1 MSNTNFIENFV
12 AGGIGGLCTVVVG
25 HPFDTVKVRLQT
37 MPKPPPGEA
46 PLFKGA
52 LDCVQQTI
60 KREGFFALYKGMAA
74 PAVGVTPLF
83 AIFFGG
89 CSVGRW
95 LQQKE
100 PGQELTFIQNF
111 NAGALAGVFTTIVMV
126 PGERIK
132 CILQVQSM
140 GNSAV
145 KYNGPLDLVTKLYKE
160 GGIRSIYRG
169 TAATLIRD
177 IPASG
182 AYLSVYEFLKKKF
195 AGENKERTLSPLA
208 TLAAGGF
215 AGIANWSVCI
225 PADVVKSR
233 LQTAPEGKYPDG
245 MRGVIREILAHEGP
259 AGFFRGFVPVMLRAF
274 PANAAC
280 FFGVELILSL
290 IRQVRS

>member
-1 MSNTNFIENFV
+1 
-12 AGGIGGLCTVVVG
+12 
-25 HPFDTVKVRLQT
+25 
-37 MPKPPPGEA
+37 
-46 PLFKGA
+46 
-52 LDCVQQTI
+52 
-60 KREGFFALYKGMAA
+60 MAA

-169 TAATLIRD
+169 TAATLIRGM
-177 IPASG
+177 S
-182 AYLSVYEFLKKKF
+182 YL
-195 AGENKERTLSPLA
+195 
-208 TLAAGGF
+208 
-215 AGIANWSVCI
+215 I
-225 PADVVKSR
+225 
-233 LQTAPEGKYPDG
+233 
-245 MRGVIREILAHEGP
+245 
-259 AGFFRGFVPVMLRAF
+259 
-274 PANAAC
+274 
-280 FFGVELILSL
+280 
-290 IRQVRS
+290 

>member
-12 AGGIGGLCTVVVG
+12 AGGFGGLCTVVVG

-169 TAATLIRD
+169 TAATLIR
-177 IPASG
+177 
-182 AYLSVYEFLKKKF
+182 
-195 AGENKERTLSPLA
+195 
-208 TLAAGGF
+208 
-215 AGIANWSVCI
+215 
-225 PADVVKSR
+225 
-233 LQTAPEGKYPDG
+233 G
-245 MRGVIREILAHEGP
+245 MS
-259 AGFFRGFVPVMLRAF
+259 
-274 PANAAC
+274 N
-280 FFGVELILSL
+280 LI
-290 IRQVRS
+290 